1 MMRGRNDGRRIDPIC
16 VAPLVILALA
26 CGCAASPEAG
36 LPARDGRYD
45 SHFPR
50 HDAAPFLQRIS
61 TSVQM
66 VTAIAYYKV
75 SLIPERDSLQ
85 AGMVFPGALEP
96 YAEGARYINSM
107 NAGATTILSLGTGE
121 ALALTCAHV
130 VSFPET
136 VVSYHHTAAGRRTS
150 LLSSVA
156 LLARRSI
163 TIAAFP
169 EGGEFEVIAA
179 DSDED
184 IALLGKH
191 FAGDLIAPVTCL
203 PYPVGTTADLDWGTF
218 VYVMGYPRGHQMLT
232 HGLVSLARRPAK
244 EGFLIDAGM
253 GRGFSGGP
261 ILAVRDGLPHLEWVG
276 MARMMPGQTSYV
288 LAPEFSEG
296 ELDYDP
302 TVPYHG
308 DAFVRRQTE
317 IHYGMVRAIGAET
330 ILAFLERCREVI
342 SACGY
347 APLSFPVVPTPR
359 PPD

>member
-1 MMRGRNDGRRIDPIC
+1 MRGKKDGRRIDPTC
-16 VAPLVILALA
+16 MAPLVILVLA

-36 LPARDGRYD
+36 PPARDGRYD
-45 SHFPR
+45 SHFPH
-50 HDAAPFLQRIS
+50 HDAAPFLERIS
-61 TSVQM
+61 PSVQM
-66 VTAIAYYKV
+66 VTAIAFYKV
-75 SLIPERDSLQ
+75 HLIPERDSLE
-85 AGMVFPGALEP
+85 AGMLLPGALEP
-96 YAEGARYINSM
+96 YAPGARYVNSM
-107 NAGATTILSLGTGE
+107 NAGASTILSLGTQE

-136 VVSYHHTAAGRRTS
+136 VVSYHHTAAGTRRS

-156 LLARRSI
+156 LRARTSI

-179 DSDED
+179 EGDED

-191 FAGDLIAPVTCL
+191 FAGDLVAPVTCF

-232 HGLVSLARRPAK
+232 HGLVSLARRPAR

-261 ILAVRDGLPHLEWVG
+261 VLALRNGLPHLEWVG

-288 LAPEFSEG
+288 LAPEFSDG

-317 IHYGMVRAIGAET
+317 LHYGMVRAIGAET
-330 ILAFLERCREVI
+330 ILAFLERHREAI

-347 APLSFPVVPTPR
+347 APVSFPVVPNALPLN
-359 PPD
+359 